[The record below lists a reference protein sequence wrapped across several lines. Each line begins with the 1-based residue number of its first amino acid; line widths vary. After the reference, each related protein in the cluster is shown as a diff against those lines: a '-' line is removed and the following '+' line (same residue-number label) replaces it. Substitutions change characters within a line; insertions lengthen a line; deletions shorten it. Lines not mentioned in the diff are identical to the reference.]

1 MEDKKY
7 TIYDRR
13 NDNITTGI
21 SATSPLKAVR
31 QIYPYAQRV
40 TQGGDIVAYECTGY
54 VKAYCYKE
62 NKMEEKIMTI
72 NELMDRINEAK
83 ALAFQQHIKAN
94 AIIIN
99 ENFVSVPAKLVGNAE
114 YPPMIC
120 GLEMH
125 FTKAE
130 LPDNAMFAVCE
141 VRETARQKAI
151 RLAKEEVIQKVKKY
165 IDELFDKVDDLTQ
178 E

>member
-1 MEDKKY
+1 
-7 TIYDRR
+7 
-13 NDNITTGI
+13 
-21 SATSPLKAVR
+21 
-31 QIYPYAQRV
+31 
-40 TQGGDIVAYECTGY
+40 
-54 VKAYCYKE
+54 
-62 NKMEEKIMTI
+62 MTI
-72 NELMDRINEAK
+72 NELINRINEAK
-83 ALAFQQHIKAN
+83 ALAYKQHIKAN

-99 ENFVSVPAKLVGNAE
+99 ENFVSVPSTFVGNAE

-130 LPDNAMFAVCE
+130 LPDNTMFAVCE
-141 VRETARQKAI
+141 VRETEREKAI
-151 RLAKEEVIQKVKKY
+151 RLAKEEVVRKVKKY